1 MTNGDYYPPRSYH
14 DPLIKPKASKAAF
27 AALTRA
33 ASTQNEATSEA
44 GNDFDWS

>member
-14 DPLIKPKASKAAF
+14 DPLKGPKASKAAF
-27 AALTRA
+27 AASTKA